1 MILIRYQSVNLI
13 QYSIFSEL
21 GVVVGWLFK
30 RKALEKL
37 QTPGAPEHKYDHR
50 REVDL
55 LTFWG

>member
-13 QYSIFSEL
+13 YYSIFSEL

-37 QTPGAPEHKYDHR
+37 LNTR
-50 REVDL
+50 S
-55 LTFWG
+55 T